1 MFSIF
6 KNKNKNNKN
15 GSSINKI
22 DIEIKWDEID
32 IETRKFIKI
41 DKESFEEQNIF
52 SQQLLIQFAAIEKE
66 NEFKKKIVNSK
77 LNKIEKDMNV
87 HDIILLN
94 DDVNNLES
102 FNNWL
107 DKIELYA
114 NNNIQKFNLMFDN
127 LKKEKIKLYNRT
139 KTLERNIKN
148 NMNKENRNNIHIK
161 IESYR
166 SELKYKIED
175 LRIKTILY
183 LILSEIKKSMN
194 RKTLNLNL
202 LDINDY

>member
-1 MFSIF
+1 
-6 KNKNKNNKN
+6 
-15 GSSINKI
+15 
-22 DIEIKWDEID
+22 
-32 IETRKFIKI
+32 
-41 DKESFEEQNIF
+41 
-52 SQQLLIQFAAIEKE
+52 
-66 NEFKKKIVNSK
+66 
-77 LNKIEKDMNV
+77 MNV